1 MDTAAPPASDL
12 PLGIPGFRYSDLHDA
27 HRLAELTRAFDD
39 FLRAAD
45 ADLFARYQAHR
56 TAPLRG
62 PAESELLL
70 EVGSQLSRFLGQLFG
85 VEKEQ
90 ARLRE
95 AAGRDAPLFR
105 VKRDFVQRRVFKK
118 GRKDLPQATDFAAL
132 DARVRPLLGAAA
144 PRDPRASAAAHDSE
158 LLLARGLDTL
168 LDAAGAQP
176 ASQQFFAWQDL
187 RP

>member
-1 MDTAAPPASDL
+1 M
-12 PLGIPGFRYSDLHDA
+12 
-27 HRLAELTRAFDD
+27 
-39 FLRAAD
+39 
-45 ADLFARYQAHR
+45 
-56 TAPLRG
+56 
-62 PAESELLL
+62 
-70 EVGSQLSRFLGQLFG
+70 
-85 VEKEQ
+85 
-90 ARLRE
+90 RE

-144 PRDPRASAAAHDSE
+144 RRDPRASAAANDSE
-158 LLLARGLDTL
+158 LLLARVLDTL

-187 RP
+187 RAALERGLADAGVQAPDLSPVPLLDLFDKWLYAL